1 MMGGHPLDQ
10 EARDRALSPR
20 ENFHLEAPA
29 GSGKT
34 SVLLARFLTL
44 LARVDAPEAMLALT
58 FTRKAAGELR
68 KRVMDLLWQRQ
79 DPGLHAPP
87 WERRLL
93 ELAEQVFRHYSRQGA
108 ALQELL
114 APERLPIMTFHS
126 FCAQLLRYAPQVAGV
141 PLEFRLLEE
150 DEARW
155 LQQEALEEVR
165 RRLAARSTGDASR
178 QALVRR
184 LVRLNNS
191 WPRLAKELRDLL
203 GRRDCL
209 GEFLELALHSRDRD
223 RYENL
228 LAARFQRLL
237 SPLLE
242 NLAGGLAASDLGRS
256 WPDFWAEMQNSAL
269 PPQLPGATPE
279 DLPHWQALAGVLLTQ
294 GGELRKS
301 FTPKYGFPGDFK
313 NTPWP
318 GLIQELNPGIAE
330 GLKQCRNL
338 HPAAARPEEVAA
350 LQDLVILLGEALHV
364 YEELCAQRQALDF
377 IALEQAALRLLAVE
391 DPSDLLL
398 RLDRRLTHLLVDE
411 FQDTSESQMTL
422 LCRLLEGWQEEAGR
436 TLMVVGDPKQSI
448 YGWRQAKVRLFQ
460 ESRQGLPCTG
470 AGTFPLEPLLL
481 TTNFRAT
488 RTLINWANRVFGET
502 VMAGTTQEGVEFHA
516 ATPGPSAG
524 DGELPRLALFLE
536 EDKDAAREAEAR
548 WLAREAARAAAGL
561 PDGEKIGVLLFART
575 HLRTYLRAFND
586 AGLAVKVKEGLKLA
600 DSLVVQH
607 LHNLARALV
616 RPQDDGA
623 WAGALRGPWA
633 RVSLNLL
640 TQVALTPG
648 DLWPEKLRRFQ
659 DESLC
664 PLDLGKIIEGLLT
677 AQAHTGR
684 RPLAEIIKNFLD
696 EAKGWAG
703 MAALAGP
710 GALANAR
717 AYLDLLA
724 AAEAGLPEATFTKA
738 DFNLPEAFQ
747 PPDPRA
753 LDAKVELLTVHGA
766 KGLEFHQIFLPFL
779 DWQPLKNE
787 SKTPPFLLE
796 EIPGSRLHG
805 LALARP
811 YLREKQSSLYLLLRT
826 LKERRLIEEARRVF
840 YVAVTRARR
849 GLVMSAVIKPD
860 SKGQHRPPKNSPLGW
875 LWEHYQPA
883 TLIPGAPTA
892 WPEPEMRVELV
903 SEVPVWVTTVPE
915 ARELPQ
921 PWDFQPEFLGY
932 QLEFPSQLAEK
943 PEPSTVSNQYAFAKE
958 LNVGANLVFAL
969 DVGRTPGS
977 PLHKQ
982 QPFDQERALE
992 SCNDDTPRVRGEVTH
1007 RLMETVSKGGAL
1019 PPVPAVAAALRQG
1032 GVAPEAAGRLA
1043 PEILAEVAACRRD
1056 PFLAGLLA
1064 TASPSSRSEWLLE
1077 DHAGPGRI
1085 RRGQIDLL
1093 AYDGQ
1098 DWWIVDY
1105 KTSRPEQEKDWDFF
1119 ITGEVDK
1126 YRPQL
1131 LAYRQMAAR
1140 FQKIPPESIRLA
1152 LYFTGCQR
1160 AIEI

>member
-1 MMGGHPLDQ
+1 MKDQPQDQ
-10 EARDRALSPR
+10 EARDRALSPQ
-20 ENFHLEAPA
+20 ESFHLEAPA

-68 KRVMDLLWQRQ
+68 KRVMDLLWRHQ
-79 DPGLHAPP
+79 DPDPGAPP
-87 WERRLL
+87 WEHRLQ
-93 ELAEQVFRHYSRQGA
+93 ELAAKVFWHYDQKG
-108 ALQELL
+108 ALQEIL

-126 FCAQLLRYAPQVAGV
+126 FCAQLLRHAPQVAGV

-165 RRLAARSTGDASR
+165 RRLAARSAGDASR

-242 NLAGGLAASDLGRS
+242 NLAAALAASELGRS

-269 PPQLPGATPE
+269 PARLPGATPE
-279 DLPHWQALAGVLLTQ
+279 DLPHWQALAEVLLTQ

-301 FTPKYGFPGDFK
+301 FLTKYGFPADFK

-318 GLIQELNPGIAE
+318 GLIQKLNPAVAE

-338 HPAAARPEEVAA
+338 DPTAARPEEVAA

-364 YEELCAQRQALDF
+364 YEELCTQRQALDF

-460 ESRQGLPCTG
+460 ESRAGLPCTG
-470 AGTFPLEPLLL
+470 AGTFSLDPLLL

-488 RTLINWANRVFGET
+488 STLINWANRVFGET
-502 VMAGTTQEGVEFHA
+502 VMAGATQEGVEFHA
-516 ATPGPSAG
+516 ATPGPDAAAG
-524 DGELPRLALFLE
+524 DPPRLALFLA
-536 EDKDAAREAEAR
+536 EDKNAAREAEAC
-548 WLAREAARAAAGL
+548 WLAREAAQAAAGL
-561 PDGEKIGVLLFART
+561 PEREKIGILLFART

-586 AGLAVKVKEGLKLA
+586 AGLAVKVKEGLKLR

-616 RPQDDGA
+616 RPQDDAA

-640 TQVALTPG
+640 TLVALTPG

-659 DESLC
+659 GESLC
-664 PLDLGKIIEGLLT
+664 PLDLGTIIAGLLA
-677 AQAHTGR
+677 AQAHIGR
-684 RPLAEIIKNFLD
+684 QPLAEIIKNFLD
-696 EAKGWAG
+696 EADGWAG

-710 GALANAR
+710 GAIANAR

-724 AAEAGLPEATFTKA
+724 AAESGLPEATFTKA

-766 KGLEFHQIFLPFL
+766 KGLEFHQVFLPFL

-796 EIPGSRLHG
+796 EIRGSRLHG

-811 YLREKQSSLYLLLRT
+811 YLREKQSSLYLLLRN
-826 LKERRLIEEARRVF
+826 LKERRLLEEARRVF

-849 GLVMSAVIKPD
+849 GLVLSAVIKPD
-860 SKGQHRPPKNSPLGW
+860 SKGQHHPPTHSPLGW
-875 LWEHYQPA
+875 LWPHYQPA
-883 TLIPGAPTA
+883 TLIPGAPVT
-892 WPEPEMRVELV
+892 WPEPEIRVEPV
-903 SEVPVWVTTVPE
+903 SEVPVLVTPAPE
-915 ARELPQ
+915 AWDLPQ
-921 PWDFQPEFLGY
+921 PWDFQPESLPY

-943 PEPSTVSNQYAFAKE
+943 TLEPAGPADR
-958 LNVGANLVFAL
+958 G
-969 DVGRTPGS
+969 G
-977 PLHKQ
+977 
-982 QPFDQERALE
+982 
-992 SCNDDTPRVRGEVTH
+992 DDTPRVRGEVTH
-1007 RLMETVSKGGAL
+1007 RLMESVSQGGAL
-1019 PPVPAVAAALRQG
+1019 PPAPAVAAALRQG
-1032 GVAPEAAGRLA
+1032 GVELEAAARLA
-1043 PEILAEVAACRRD
+1043 PEMLAEVAACRRD
-1056 PFLAGLLA
+1056 PFLAGLLSRS
-1064 TASPSSRSEWLLE
+1064 SPPRSEWLLE
-1077 DHAGPGRI
+1077 EDAGPGRI

-1093 AYDGQ
+1093 TYDGK
-1098 DWWIVDY
+1098 DWWILDY
-1105 KTSRPEQEKDWDFF
+1105 KTSRPEKPDDWEDFLRQ
-1119 ITGEVDK
+1119 EVDK

-1140 FQKIPPESIRLA
+1140 IKGIPPETIRLA

-1160 AIEI
+1160 AVEL

>member
-1 MMGGHPLDQ
+1 MKDQPQDQ

-20 ENFHLEAPA
+20 GSFHLEAPA

-68 KRVMDLLWQRQ
+68 SRVMELLWRRQ
-79 DPGLHAPP
+79 DPDPGAPP

-93 ELAEQVFRHYSRQGA
+93 ELAGQVFRHYSKG

-126 FCAQLLRYAPQVAGV
+126 FCAQLLRYAPQEAGV

-155 LQQEALEEVR
+155 LQQEALEELR
-165 RRLAARSTGDASR
+165 RRLAARFSGDATR

-191 WPRLAKELRDLL
+191 WPRLAGELRDLL

-223 RYENL
+223 RYEDL
-228 LAARFQRLL
+228 LSARFQLLL

-242 NLAGGLAASDLGRS
+242 NLAAGLATSELGQS
-256 WPDFWAEMQNSAL
+256 WPAFWEEMQNSAL
-269 PPQLPGATPE
+269 PPRLPGATPE
-279 DLPHWQALAGVLLTQ
+279 DLTHWQAMAGVLLTKE
-294 GGELRKS
+294 GELRKS
-301 FTPKYGFPGDFK
+301 FTPKFGFPADFK
-313 NTPWP
+313 NTSWP
-318 GLIQELNPGIAE
+318 GLIQKLDPAVAR
-330 GLKQCRNL
+330 GLKQCRDL
-338 HPAAARPEEVAA
+338 HPTAARPEEVAA
-350 LQDLVILLGEALHV
+350 LQDLVILLGEALSV

-391 DPSDLLL
+391 DPGDLLL

-411 FQDTSESQMTL
+411 FQDTSETQMTL
-422 LCRLLEGWQEEAGR
+422 LCRLLEGWQEAGR

-460 ESRQGLPCTG
+460 ESRQGLPCAG
-470 AGTFPLEPLLL
+470 AGTFPLESLRL
-481 TTNFRAT
+481 TTNFRAS
-488 RTLINWANRVFGET
+488 RTLITWANRVFGET
-502 VMAGTTQEGVEFHA
+502 VMAAATPEGVEFHA
-516 ATPGPSAG
+516 ATPGPDAALG
-524 DGELPRLALFLE
+524 GPPRVALFLE
-536 EDKDAAREAEAR
+536 TDKNAAREAEAR
-548 WLAREAARAAAGL
+548 WLAREVSQATVGL

-575 HLRTYLRAFND
+575 HLRTYLRAFHD

-616 RPQDDGA
+616 RPQDDAA
-623 WAGALRGPWA
+623 WAGALRGPWSQ
-633 RVSLNLL
+633 VSLHLL
-640 TQVALTPG
+640 AQIALSPG
-648 DLWPEKLRRFQ
+648 DLWPEKLRRFR
-659 DESLC
+659 DESLF
-664 PLDLGKIIEGLLT
+664 PLDLGKIIEGLL
-677 AQAHTGR
+677 AARAYTGR
-684 RPLAEIIKNFLD
+684 RPLAAILTNFLD
-696 EAKGWAG
+696 ETGGWAG

-710 GALANAR
+710 GAIANAR

-724 AAEAGLPEATFTKA
+724 AAESGLPEETFSKA
-738 DFNLPEAFQ
+738 EFNLPEAFQ

-766 KGLEFHQIFLPFL
+766 KGLEFDQVFLPFL

-811 YLREKQSSLYLLLRT
+811 YLQEKQSSLYLLLRH
-826 LKERRLIEEARRVF
+826 LKERRVLEEARRVF

-849 GLVMSAVIKPD
+849 GLVMSAVIKED
-860 SKGQHRPPKNSPLGW
+860 KHIPPTNSPLGW
-875 LWEHYQPA
+875 LWQHYQPP
-883 TLIPGAPTA
+883 TLIPGVPTA
-892 WPEPEMRVELV
+892 WPEPEIRVELA
-903 SEVPVWVTTVPE
+903 SAVPVCVTKAPE
-915 ARELPQ
+915 AWELPP
-921 PWDFQPEFLGY
+921 PWEFQPEVRPY
-932 QLEFPSQLAEK
+932 QLEFPSQSAEK
-943 PEPSTVSNQYAFAKE
+943 TVESAT
-958 LNVGANLVFAL
+958 LS
-969 DVGRTPGS
+969 GS
-977 PLHKQ
+977 GG
-982 QPFDQERALE
+982 
-992 SCNDDTPRVRGEVTH
+992 DDTPRVRGEVTH

-1019 PPVPAVAAALRQG
+1019 PPPPAVAAALRQG
-1032 GVAPEAAGRLA
+1032 GVASEAASRLA
-1043 PEILAEVAACRRD
+1043 PEILAEVASCRRD
-1056 PFLAGLLA
+1056 PFLEGLLS
-1064 TASPSSRSEWLLE
+1064 TASPPMRSEWLLE
-1077 DHAGPGRI
+1077 DYAGPGRI

-1093 AYDGQ
+1093 AYDGKS
-1098 DWWIVDY
+1098 WWLLDY
-1105 KTSRPEQEKDWDFF
+1105 KTSRPKREEDWEDF
-1119 ITGEVDK
+1119 IPGEVDK

-1140 FQKIPPESIRLA
+1140 IKGIPPENIHLA